1 MSIYYNKAQT
11 IVCALY
17 LLLSSY
23 LKAIFTSGADN
34 GVLALCFGQSEDCLT
49 LLTLSVNVRLSVSVL
64 VSYQLEESAKF
75 LVLTSALGYISRH
88 SSEESQTDESP
99 RKYQI
104 QTVNVRILFN
114 EQENDHIYK
123 QK

>member
-34 GVLALCFGQSEDCLT
+34 GVLALGFGQSEDCLA
-49 LLTLSVNVRLSVSVL
+49 LLTLFVNVRLSVSVL
-64 VSYQLEESAKF
+64 IADQLEEAAKF
-75 LVLTSALGYISRH
+75 LVLTSALGYIPRH
-88 SSEESQTDESP
+88 SSEKRHTDESP
-99 RKYQI
+99 REQQV
-104 QTVNVRILFN
+104 QTVNVLILLN

>member
-11 IVCALY
+11 IVCALF

-34 GVLALCFGQSEDCLT
+34 GVLALGFGQSEDCLT

-88 SSEESQTDESP
+88 GSEESQTDESP
-99 RKYQI
+99 RK
-104 QTVNVRILFN
+104 
-114 EQENDHIYK
+114 
-123 QK
+123 